1 MDTISNNIERQ
12 EKEMEKFKK
21 LKKSTYEDWKLGI
34 IEEND
39 YFEYVKGYDDNISQL
54 NNSLKKLYIERATA
68 SNESKYDSGWIE
80 KFEANKNIKEL
91 SKEVIDDLIE
101 DIFIHEDG
109 NITILFKFQDEYQ
122 NVINYIKEN
131 EHLLDEE
138 N

>member
-1 MDTISNNIERQ
+1 MIDIGKDYHVHAMVMKDYER
-12 EKEMEKFKK
+12 
-21 LKKSTYEDWKLGI
+21 S
-34 IEEND
+34 
-39 YFEYVKGYDDNISQL
+39 
-54 NNSLKKLYIERATA
+54 KLYIERATA

-122 NVINYIKEN
+122 NVT
-131 EHLLDEE
+131 
-138 N
+138 